1 MPEKILDEQGLVRRI
16 NDNPAVQD
24 LGDKVIND
32 LRDSLVPDLS
42 NDRGL
47 KCQATGL
54 VQMQADF

>member
-32 LRDSLVPDLS
+32 LRDSRARPFE
-42 NDRGL
+42 R
-47 KCQATGL
+47 
-54 VQMQADF
+54 